1 MLPAA
6 PSGRR
11 RDHALSALLACIA
24 ATGVATQAPPVPPGG
39 FPVRLLEFAAS
50 SAPGP
55 VTWVD
60 GVRTELDVYHPV
72 HPAPPSGWPTV
83 LVVHGGDGTRKNR
96 AVRGRANRLAARGYL
111 CIAYDVRGDG
121 ATLAL
126 NPPGFATDEDSKL
139 RDMADAF
146 RTVPGLLPAGVTMD
160 GNRLAVTGDSQ
171 GGRHALRAAGW
182 SGQPLTAPIAPVTH
196 MPLVSAVAP
205 RICPLDVLADT
216 VPDPHLANAHAVTN
230 IYPQLAPADPMRQAI
245 LAEDW
250 PLFQSLSDRGPTR
263 NYTDQVRTSS
273 VPIQL
278 GWVWE
283 DAKHSLA
290 PHLRMV
296 PGASLG
302 PRRVILSTSGHSSPQ
317 NRGEEAFTD
326 DQIGAWFDRWLKGR
340 ANGAEDPSARPQV
353 AWRGDDPLRHTD
365 VDSDWAHARFSQ
377 WPPATVTTRTFHLRG
392 DGSLRTSPATSTET
406 GFTLSHRIVT
416 PGYGIE
422 QFCLQD
428 RRPSRVLNDI
438 ALDEHRFDGAPLPAD
453 LALAGG
459 IAVRLPGLTASTAW
473 QITAALESVAADGTA
488 VQISSGTAAGPA
500 TAGSFDAVVHLDD
513 VAFRVSAGHHLRL
526 VIRNVAL
533 HEPPGD
539 RFIRF
544 VPTFVDCDVTVPIDA
559 TRGPTLELPVHEP
572 FPASLSPR
580 LAAVSASAPAGI
592 VHPLRIET
600 GRQRG
605 NQPYVVLMS
614 GSGTSPGF
622 TLPGAH
628 VPLVLDAWTTLG
640 ATGTPNRPF
649 TAFGGL
655 LDATGEARPVFDV
668 GTHPVATSLVGLRFA
683 FAAGGAEPGSGGT
696 IWATDAAE
704 LVVRP

>member
-1 MLPAA
+1 MLHATPT
-6 PSGRR
+6 RR
-11 RDHALSALLACIA
+11 RQHSALSALLACLAAA
-24 ATGVATQAPPVPPGG
+24 ATPAQDPPVPPGG

-50 SAPGP
+50 SARGP

-60 GVRTELDVYHPV
+60 GVRTELDVYHPE
-72 HPAPPSGWPTV
+72 HTAPPSGWPTV
-83 LVVHGGDGTRKNR
+83 LLVHGGEGTRKNR

-146 RTVPGLLPAGVTMD
+146 RQVPGLLPAGVTMD
-160 GNRLAVTGDSQ
+160 GARLAVTGDSQ
-171 GGRHALRAAGW
+171 GGRHSLRAAGW

-196 MPLVSAVAP
+196 MPTVSAVAP
-205 RICPLDVLADT
+205 RICPLDVLADA
-216 VPDPHLANAHAVTN
+216 VPDPYLANAHAVTN
-230 IYPQLAPADPMRQAI
+230 IYPQLAPTDPMRAAI

-250 PLFQSLSDRGPTR
+250 PLFRTLSDRGPTR
-263 NYTDQVRTSS
+263 NYTDQLRTTT
-273 VPIQL
+273 VPIQI
-278 GWVWE
+278 GWAWE
-283 DAKHSLA
+283 DAKHALA

-296 PGASLG
+296 PTASLG

-340 ANGAEDPSARPQV
+340 ANGVEDPSARLQV

-365 VDSDWAHARFSQ
+365 VDSDWAHARFAQ
-377 WPPATVTTRTFHLRG
+377 WPPAAVTTRTLHLRG
-392 DGSLRTSPATSTET
+392 DGSLQSTPATTTET
-406 GFTLSHRIVT
+406 GFTLRHRIVT

-428 RRPSRVLNDI
+428 RRPGLVLTDI
-438 ALDEHRFDGAPLPAD
+438 ALDEHRFDAAPLPAD
-453 LALAGG
+453 LALAGSVT
-459 IAVRLPGLTASTAW
+459 VRLPGVQASTAW
-473 QITAALESVAADGTA
+473 QITAALESVAADGSS

-513 VAFRVSAGHHLRL
+513 VAFRASAGHHLRL
-526 VIRNVAL
+526 VVRNVAL
-533 HEPPGD
+533 HAPPSH
-539 RFIRF
+539 RFIRW
-544 VPTFVDCDVTVPIDA
+544 VPTFVDCDVAVPIDA
-559 TRGPTLELPVHEP
+559 AHAPTLELPAHDP

-580 LAAVSASAPAGI
+580 LAAGSASAPAGI
-592 VHPLRIET
+592 VHPLHVEA
-600 GRQRG
+600 GHQRG
-605 NQPYVVLMS
+605 NQLYVVLMS

-640 ATGTPNRPF
+640 AAGTPLRPF

-655 LDATGEARPVFDV
+655 LDAAGEARPVFDV
-668 GTHPVATSLVGLRFA
+668 GTHPVAASLVGLRFA
-683 FAAGGAEPGSGGT
+683 FAAGGTEPGGAR